1 MEHQPVTA
9 FFLNRM
15 EHQHPLRGCQLQAPD
30 VYVPPEPFL
39 LNTDFREYRLKG
51 ATNVEKKGWVLKN
64 DHLVNSWVI
73 IITLWLFN
81 IAMENDPFIDGL
93 PITNGDFPW
102 LC

>member
-64 DHLVNSWVI
+64 DHLVNSCVTI
-73 IITLWLFN
+73 VNNHLITSMFKRVPN
-81 IAMENDPFIDGL
+81 
-93 PITNGDFPW
+93 
-102 LC
+102 